1 VNTIRNTGVVGALCL
16 GLAVSGCATTQQGG
30 LPASDHERAPA
41 STRHDGPNA
50 GAVLGAGCARV
61 SIEALRAGPLAVP
74 VSVAIAGVC
83 LPVALGVGILHAAAP
98 NLGLGT
104 SSVPDTGPAAL
115 RTLTT
120 AERSV
125 FPDSTP
131 AGCSDCYSNSRAAIS
146 DKGPAELRKLTAA
159 ERSVF
164 PQSSPAGCSDCYA
177 AVDTGP
183 VEMRK
188 LSSVER
194 SVFPKPSPGCSYGY
208 GC

>member
-1 VNTIRNTGVVGALCL
+1 
-16 GLAVSGCATTQQGG
+16 
-30 LPASDHERAPA
+30 
-41 STRHDGPNA
+41 
-50 GAVLGAGCARV
+50 VLGAGCARV

-115 RTLTT
+115 RTLT
-120 AERSV
+120 
-125 FPDSTP
+125 D
-131 AGCSDCYSNSRAAIS
+131 
-146 DKGPAELRKLTAA
+146 A

-164 PQSSPAGCSDCYA
+164 PQSSAGGCGWGDCYSYKTA
-177 AVDTGP
+177 DTGP

-188 LSSVER
+188 LSGYEK
-194 SVFPKPSPGCSYGY
+194 SVFPTRFQAGCSGYGY
-208 GC
+208 C